1 LQPPGNLRQQH
12 RNAIAALDAIGL
24 QCVGEP
30 VGRLAQPTIG
40 DLLVTPVGPRM
51 QNGKAAGLLL
61 GPAITD
67 IDADIVTGGHRPAEL
82 AD

>member
-1 LQPPGNLRQQH
+1 
-12 RNAIAALDAIGL
+12 
-24 QCVGEP
+24 
-30 VGRLAQPTIG
+30 
-40 DLLVTPVGPRM
+40 M
-51 QNGKAAGLLL
+51 QNGKATGLFL